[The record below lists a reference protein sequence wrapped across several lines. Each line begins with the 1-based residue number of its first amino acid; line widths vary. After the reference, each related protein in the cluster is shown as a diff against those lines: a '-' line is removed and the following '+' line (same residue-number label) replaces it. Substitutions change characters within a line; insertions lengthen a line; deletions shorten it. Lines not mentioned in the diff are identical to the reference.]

1 MNKKMK
7 RPLGILLVV
16 CMVVALLAGSA
27 YAVNRYFEDAKGHW
41 AEEAIQILTEK
52 GVINGYPDGLA
63 HPDEIITR
71 GEFAALVA
79 RTMELPEPEESE
91 VTLRFTD
98 IAGHWSE
105 QHIEALII
113 AGIIQKDD
121 FGTEFQ
127 PDQPI
132 TRMEMI
138 RMLVRAIGKGDHDA
152 SCPCITG
159 FSDDG
164 TLSEADKSS
173 ICTGKEYGI
182 VDGYP
187 DGTVKPDGDA
197 TRAEAFEML
206 VDTEKA
212 KEQIEKE
219 EPPKPTVPAKP
230 TDKPSGGNS
239 GGSNSDSGSSGG
251 SSHVPAPQFSFT
263 LPKISYTADEI
274 EIKPESRYVSDVT
287 WSALK
292 SGLPAALSEL
302 TDGTLDKT
310 GGKVKFTQ
318 TGSVTLIATAKN
330 SRGVTATHEQT
341 ISIYPVVTATF
352 TLPESTHTDK
362 SVVVELST
370 ENLGSNAVVW
380 SLEKDGAAVDIEK
393 ALSGELTATG
403 GTVLFKEKGS
413 YTLTASITDE
423 LGKVITAQ
431 SGITVYPV
439 AEVTLTLPVVSHTD
453 KTVALETETKKA
465 DGLALSY
472 TLTRNGEPAEIV
484 TWIEGNPAGSSIR
497 FKEKGVYALT
507 ASVTDDTG
515 RVYADTANIT
525 VYPVGS
531 AGFYLPEIFHTDSTV
546 TVEAVFGEIG
556 SHTAKW
562 SLLRDGKE
570 VSLTDAA
577 EGTLGNSGGELKFHA
592 KGSYV
597 LKAEFTDDGGRTY
610 RYEQGFKVYPV
621 PAVHYSL
628 PKYVHT
634 DTDIAVETETAD
646 LDGLTV
652 EWLVDNTYGFQD
664 WPTYVDGTLTN
675 DGGTIRFKRAGVY
688 ELTARVTDETGRVFL
703 YESKEKCEVLPVLTI
718 GFDLPAFAYTD
729 TALDLRTHGNNQV
742 LPVEWSVTKGGNR
755 LPLSEAFSGGLNA
768 QGGKITFKNDGEYVL
783 TATMTDYLKRSYSHS
798 ERIRILPVVQY
809 AFNMPQIVHY
819 GTEFEVAAKDIRH
832 LGGYSVVWTLQKDGN
847 PAQYQGTLGNDGGK
861 IAIRDTGAFTL
872 TASVT
877 DSAGRVTTY
886 SERITVTNTAPN
898 APMVEAVPTRTAKD
912 GKFLVNITASATDP
926 DGDAVTLEYADT
938 AADSYYAP
946 GTHTVRVRAK
956 DIAGA
961 YSPWTEKTFTVTNA
975 APTVTLT
982 AEPTRTVKDGKF
994 LVNISA
1000 TAADA
1005 DGDATTLEW
1014 DNKASDGYYAPGTH
1028 TIKVRAKD
1036 IAGAYSPW
1044 TEKTFTITSS
1054 TPTVTLTATPTRTA
1068 KNGKFLVNISA
1079 KAVDADGDATTLE
1092 WDNKAADGYYAV
1104 GTHAVRVRAKDA
1116 TGLYSDW
1123 VSKTFTI
1130 ANAAPT
1136 APVIART
1143 PNGNSVAPGTPVT
1156 IKATSSDPDGD
1167 PVTLIWEGRNAETQ
1181 TYPRGKNV
1189 VRVKAVD
1196 SAGAESPWAAI
1207 VFFVADSNGGG
1218 GMTLTG
1224 PDSVIMENGIEGAT
1238 ITEYT
1243 FTVPPVSG
1251 HSGGDHGRVRGYN
1264 KLTGQWDQLDYGTTS
1279 NGITFTRTLGAGV
1292 YTRLGFYYYTNHDCM
1307 YNKSNITYS
1316 VTYHFE

>member
-1 MNKKMK
+1 MKKKMK
-7 RPLGILLVV
+7 KPLGLVLAV
-16 CMVVALLAGSA
+16 CLVLSLLAGSA

-52 GVINGYPDGLA
+52 GVISGYPDGLA
-63 HPDEIITR
+63 HPDDIITR
-71 GEFAALVA
+71 GEFAALVS

-91 VTLRFTD
+91 VTIRFTD

-105 QHIEALII
+105 QDIEALII

-121 FGTEFQ
+121 FGIEFQ

-132 TRMEMI
+132 SRMEMI
-138 RMLVRAIGKGDHDA
+138 RMLVRAIGKGEHDA
-152 SCPCITG
+152 SCPCVTG

-187 DGTVKPDGDA
+187 DGTVKPDGEA

-212 KEQIEKE
+212 KEQIKKE
-219 EPPKPTVPAKP
+219 EPPKPTTPAKP
-230 TDKPSGGNS
+230 EDKPSGG
-239 GGSNSDSGSSGG
+239 GSSSGG
-251 SSHVPAPQFSFT
+251 SGGGSSYVPAPQFSFT
-263 LPKISYTADEI
+263 LPKTAYTADEI
-274 EIKPESRYVSDVT
+274 EIKPESRSVSGVT

-292 SGLPAALSEL
+292 NGLPVELSGL
-302 TDGTLDKT
+302 TDGTLDKN

-318 TGSVTLIATAKN
+318 TGSITLIATAKN
-330 SRGVTATHEQT
+330 SRGVTVTHEQT
-341 ISIYPVVTATF
+341 ISIYPVVTAAF
-352 TLPESTHTDK
+352 TLPETTHTDK
-362 SVVVELST
+362 SVAVELTT

-380 SLEKDGAAVDIEK
+380 SLEKDGTAVDMET

-431 SGITVYPV
+431 DNITVYPV
-439 AEVTLTLPVVSHTD
+439 AEVKLTLPAVSHTD
-453 KTVALETETKKA
+453 KTITLQTETKEA
-465 DGLALSY
+465 DGLTVIY
-472 TLTRNGEPAEIV
+472 TLTRNGEPAE
-484 TWIEGNPAGSSIR
+484 TDAFIEGTLSDGSIR

-507 ASVTDDTG
+507 ASVTDATG
-515 RVYADTANIT
+515 RVFTGTANIT

-531 AGFYLPEIFHTDSTV
+531 AGFYLPEIFHTDNTV
-546 TVEAVFGEIG
+546 MVEAVFGEIG

-562 SLLRDGKE
+562 TLLRDGKE

-577 EGTLGNSGGELKFHA
+577 EGTLGNSGGELKVRT

-621 PAVHYSL
+621 PAVRYSL
-628 PKYVHT
+628 PEYVHT
-634 DTDIAVETETAD
+634 DTDITVKTETAD
-646 LDGLTV
+646 LDGLTI

-703 YESKEKCEVLPVLTI
+703 YESKEKCEVMPVLTL
-718 GFDLPAFAYTD
+718 GFELPEFAYTD
-729 TALDLRTHGNNQV
+729 TALNLRTHGNNQV
-742 LPVEWSVTKGGNR
+742 LPVEWSVTKDGKS

-768 QGGKITFKNDGEYVL
+768 QGGKITFKDNGEYVL

-798 ERIRILPVVQY
+798 ESIRILPVVQY
-809 AFNMPQIVHY
+809 AFTMPQTVHY
-819 GTEFEVAAKDIRH
+819 GTEFEVAAKDVQH
-832 LGGYSVVWTLQKDGN
+832 LGSYAVAWALQKDGN

-861 IAIRDTGAFTL
+861 IAIRDTGTFTL

-877 DSAGRVTTY
+877 DSEGRVTIY
-886 SERITVTNTAPN
+886 SEHITVTNIAPN
-898 APMVEAVPTRTAKD
+898 APVVEAVPTRTAKD

-946 GTHTVRVRAK
+946 GTHTIRVRAK

-961 YSPWTEKTFTVTNA
+961 YSSWTEKTFTVTNA
-975 APTVTLT
+975 VPTVTLT

-1000 TAADA
+1000 TATDA

-1014 DNKASDGYYAPGTH
+1014 DNKAADSYYAPGTH
-1028 TIKVRAKD
+1028 TIHVRAKD

-1054 TPTVTLTATPTRTA
+1054 APTVTLTASPTRTA
-1068 KNGKFLVNISA
+1068 NNGKFLVNISA
-1079 KAVDADGDATTLE
+1079 TAADADGDATTLE
-1092 WDNKAADGYYAV
+1092 WDNKVADGYYAP
-1104 GTHAVRVRAKDA
+1104 GTHTVKVRAKDA
-1116 TGLYSDW
+1116 TGLYSQW
-1123 VSKTFTI
+1123 VSKTFTV
-1130 ANAAPT
+1130 ANSAPT
-1136 APVIART
+1136 APVITRT

-1156 IKATSSDPDGD
+1156 ITAASSDPDGD
-1167 PVTLIWEGRNAETQ
+1167 SVTLIWEGRSSETQ

-1251 HSGGDHGRVRGYN
+1251 HSGSDFGRVRGYN
-1264 KLTGQWDQLDYGTTS
+1264 RLTGQWDQLDYGTTS

-1292 YTRLGFYYYTNHDCM
+1292 YTQLEFYYYTNHSCM

>member
-7 RPLGILLVV
+7 RPLGLVLTICLV
-16 CMVVALLAGSA
+16 LSLLAGSA

-52 GVINGYPDGLA
+52 GVISGYPDGLA

-71 GEFAALVA
+71 GEFATLVA

-91 VTLRFTD
+91 VTICFTD

-121 FGTEFQ
+121 FGTKFL

-152 SCPCITG
+152 SCSCVTG

-187 DGTVKPDGDA
+187 DGTVKPDGKG

-212 KEQIEKE
+212 KDQIKKE
-219 EPPKPTVPAKP
+219 EPPKPTVPTKP
-230 TDKPSGGNS
+230 EDKPSD
-239 GGSNSDSGSSGG
+239 GGSSGSGSSGG
-251 SSHVPAPQFSFT
+251 GSSYVPAPQFSFT
-263 LPKISYTADEI
+263 LPKTAYTADEI
-274 EIKPESRYVSDVT
+274 EIKPESRYVSGVT

-292 SGLPAALSEL
+292 NGLPAVLSEL
-302 TDGTLDKT
+302 ADGTLDQN
-310 GGKVKFTQ
+310 GGKLKFTH
-318 TGSVTLIATAKN
+318 TGSITLIATAKN
-330 SRGVTATHEQT
+330 SRGVTVIHEQT
-341 ISIYPVVTATF
+341 ISIYPVVTAAF
-352 TLPESTHTDK
+352 TLPEITHTDK
-362 SVVVELST
+362 SVAVELST
-370 ENLGSNAVVW
+370 HNLGGNAVMW
-380 SLEKDGAAVDIEK
+380 SLEKDGSAVDVETTLTG
-393 ALSGELTATG
+393 ALDFSG
-403 GTVLFKEKGS
+403 GTVLFKEKGV
-413 YTLTASITDE
+413 YKLTASITDE

-431 SGITVYPV
+431 DGITVYPV
-439 AEVTLTLPVVSHTD
+439 AEVKLTLPAVSHTD
-453 KTVALETETKKA
+453 KTVALKTETKET
-465 DGLALSY
+465 DGLMVTY
-472 TLTRNGEPAEIV
+472 TLTRNGDSAE
-484 TWIEGNPAGSSIR
+484 TGSFIEGALSDGSIR

-507 ASVTDDTG
+507 ASVTDVTG
-515 RVYADTANIT
+515 RVFADTVTIT
-525 VYPVGS
+525 IYPVGS
-531 AGFYLPEIFHTDSTV
+531 VGFYLPEIFHTDNTV
-546 TVEAVFGEIG
+546 MVEAVFGEIG

-562 SLLRDGKE
+562 TLLHDGKE
-570 VSLTDAA
+570 VSLTTAA
-577 EGTLGNSGGELKFHA
+577 EGTLGNSGGELQFRT

-621 PAVHYSL
+621 PAVRYSL

-634 DTDIAVETETAD
+634 DTDIAVKTETTD

-664 WPTYVDGTLTN
+664 WPTYVDGALTN
-675 DGGTIRFKRAGVY
+675 GGGTIRFKRAGVY
-688 ELTARVTDETGRVFL
+688 ELAARVTDETGRVFL
-703 YESKEKCEVLPVLTI
+703 YESYDKCEVLPVLTI
-718 GFDLPAFAYTD
+718 GFELPEFAYTD
-729 TALDLRTHGNNQV
+729 TAIDLRTHGNNQV
-742 LPVEWSVTKGGNR
+742 LPVEWSVSKDGKSI
-755 LPLSEAFSGGLNA
+755 PLSEAFDGSLTP
-768 QGGKITFKNDGEYVL
+768 QGGKITFKGDGEYVL
-783 TATMTDYLKRSYSHS
+783 TAAMTDYLKRSYSHS
-798 ERIRILPVVQY
+798 ENIRILPVVQY
-809 AFNMPQIVHY
+809 AFTMPQAVHY
-819 GTEFEVAAKDIRH
+819 GTEFEVAAKDVRH
-832 LGGYSVVWTLQKDGN
+832 LGSYSVVWTLQKDGN
-847 PAQYQGTLGNDGGK
+847 PSQYQGTLGNDGGK
-861 IAIRDTGAFTL
+861 IAIHDTGTFTL
-872 TASVT
+872 TASIT
-877 DSAGRVTTY
+877 DSEARVTTH

-898 APMVEAVPTRTAKD
+898 APVVEAVPTRTAKV

-946 GTHTVRVRAK
+946 GTHTIKVRAK

-961 YSPWTEKTFTVTNA
+961 YSPWVEKTFTVTNA
-975 APTVTLT
+975 TPTVTLT

-1000 TAADA
+1000 KAADA

-1014 DNKASDGYYAPGTH
+1014 DNKAADGYYAPGTH
-1028 TIKVRAKD
+1028 TVKVRAKD

-1044 TEKTFTITSS
+1044 AEKTFTITSS
-1054 TPTVTLTATPTRTA
+1054 APTVTLTATPTRTA
-1068 KNGKFLVNISA
+1068 KDGKFLVNISA
-1079 KAVDADGDATTLE
+1079 TAADVDGDATTLE

-1104 GTHAVRVRAKDA
+1104 GTHTIRVRAKDA
-1116 TGLYSDW
+1116 TGLYSEW

-1130 ANAAPT
+1130 ANSAPT
-1136 APVIART
+1136 APVITRT

-1156 IKATSSDPDGD
+1156 ITAASSDPDGD
-1167 PVTLIWEGRNAETQ
+1167 SVTLIWEGRNAETQ

-1243 FTVPPVSG
+1243 FTVPPVDG
-1251 HSGGDHGRVRGYN
+1251 HSGSDFGRVRGYN
-1264 KLTGQWDQLDYGTTS
+1264 RLTGQWDQLDYGTTS
-1279 NGITFTRTLGAGV
+1279 NGITFTRALGAGV
-1292 YTRLGFYYYTNHDCM
+1292 YTQLEFYYYTNHNCM

>member
-1 MNKKMK
+1 MNKKIK
-7 RPLGILLVV
+7 KPLGLVLAV
-16 CMVVALLAGSA
+16 CLVLSLLAGSA

-52 GVINGYPDGLA
+52 GVISGYPDGLA

-91 VTLRFTD
+91 VTIRFTD

-105 QHIEALII
+105 PHIEALII

-121 FGTEFQ
+121 FGTKFL

-138 RMLVRAIGKGDHDA
+138 RMLVRAIGKGEHDA
-152 SCPCITG
+152 SCSCVTG
-159 FSDDG
+159 FSDDD
-164 TLSEADKSS
+164 TLSESDKSS

-187 DGTVKPDGDA
+187 DGTVKPDGKA

-212 KEQIEKE
+212 KEEIKKE
-219 EPPKPTVPAKP
+219 EPPKPTVPTKP
-230 TDKPSGGNS
+230 EDKPSDGNS
-239 GGSNSDSGSSGG
+239 GGGSSGGGG

-263 LPKISYTADEI
+263 LPKTAYTADEI
-274 EIKPESRYVSDVT
+274 EIKPESRYVSDLT
-287 WSALK
+287 WSVLK
-292 SGLPAALSEL
+292 NGLPAELSEL
-302 TDGTLDKT
+302 TDGTLDQN
-310 GGKVKFTQ
+310 GGKLKFTQ
-318 TGSVTLIATAKN
+318 TGSITLIATAKN
-330 SRGVTATHEQT
+330 SRGATATHEQT
-341 ISIYPVVTATF
+341 ISIYPVVTAAF
-352 TLPESTHTDK
+352 TLPETTHTDK
-362 SVVVELST
+362 SVAVELST
-370 ENLGSNAVVW
+370 QNLGGNAVVW
-380 SLEKDGAAVDIEK
+380 SLEKDGAAVDIEA
-393 ALSGELTATG
+393 ALAGTLDSTG
-403 GTVLFKEKGS
+403 GTVLFKEKGV
-413 YTLTASITDE
+413 YKLTASITDE

-431 SGITVYPV
+431 GSITVYPV
-439 AEVTLTLPVVSHTD
+439 AEVKLTLPTVSHTD
-453 KTVALETETKKA
+453 KTVALKTETKET
-465 DGLALSY
+465 DGLTVAYS
-472 TLTRNGEPAEIV
+472 LTRNGEPAETD
-484 TWIEGNPAGSSIR
+484 TWIEGNPADGSIR

-515 RVYADTANIT
+515 RVFSDTANIT

-531 AGFYLPEIFHTDSTV
+531 AGFYLPEIFHTDSAV
-546 TVEAVFGEIG
+546 MVEAVFGEIG

-562 SLLRDGKE
+562 TLLRDGKE
-570 VSLTDAA
+570 VSLTDAV

-621 PAVHYSL
+621 PAVSYSL
-628 PKYVHT
+628 PEYVHT
-634 DTDIAVETETAD
+634 DTDIAVKTETTD

-675 DGGTIRFKRAGVY
+675 GGGTIRFKRAGVY

-703 YESKEKCEVLPVLTI
+703 YESKDKCEVLPVLTI
-718 GFDLPAFAYTD
+718 GFELSEFAYTD
-729 TALDLRTHGNNQV
+729 TAIDLRTHGNNQV
-742 LPVEWSVTKGGNR
+742 LPVEWSATKNGKS
-755 LPLSEAFSGGLNA
+755 LPLSEAFSGELNA
-768 QGGKITFKNDGEYVL
+768 QGGKITFKDDGEYVL
-783 TATMTDYLKRSYSHS
+783 TATMTDYLKRSYSYS
-798 ERIRILPVVQY
+798 ESIRILPVVQY
-809 AFNMPQIVHY
+809 AFTMPQSVHY
-819 GTEFEVAAKDIRH
+819 GTEFEVAAKNVQH
-832 LGGYSVVWTLQKDGN
+832 LGSYAVAWTLEKDGK
-847 PAQYQGTLGNDGGK
+847 PASYQGTLGNDGGK
-861 IAIRDTGAFTL
+861 ISIRDTGTFTL

-877 DSAGRVTTY
+877 DSEGRVTTH
-886 SERITVTNTAPN
+886 SENITVTNTAPN
-898 APMVEAVPTRTAKD
+898 APVVEAVPTRTAKD

-946 GTHTVRVRAK
+946 GTHTIKVRAK

-961 YSPWTEKTFTVTNA
+961 YSAWTEKTFTVTNA
-975 APTVTLT
+975 APTVILT

-1000 TAADA
+1000 KAADT

-1014 DNKASDGYYAPGTH
+1014 DNKAADGYYAPGAH
-1028 TIKVRAKD
+1028 TVKVRAKD

-1054 TPTVTLTATPTRTA
+1054 APTVTLTASPTRTA
-1068 KNGKFLVNISA
+1068 KSGKFLVNINA
-1079 KAVDADGDATTLE
+1079 TAADADGDATTLE

-1104 GTHAVRVRAKDA
+1104 GTHTVRVRAKDA

-1130 ANAAPT
+1130 ANSTPT
-1136 APVIART
+1136 APVITRT

-1156 IKATSSDPDGD
+1156 IIATSSDPDGD
-1167 PVTLIWEGRNAETQ
+1167 SVTLIWEGRNAETQ

-1251 HSGGDHGRVRGYN
+1251 HSGSDFGRVRGYN

-1292 YTRLGFYYYTNHDCM
+1292 YTQLEFYYYTNHDCM

>member
-7 RPLGILLVV
+7 RPLGILLII
-16 CMVVALLAGSA
+16 CMAVSLLAGSA
-27 YAVNRYFEDAKGHW
+27 YAINRYFEDAKGHW

-52 GVINGYPDGLA
+52 GVISGYPDGLL
-63 HPDEIITR
+63 HPDAIITR

-91 VTLRFTD
+91 VTIRFTD

-105 QHIEALII
+105 PHIEALII

-121 FGTEFQ
+121 FGTKFL

-138 RMLVRAIGKGDHDA
+138 RMLVRAIGKGDHDT
-152 SCPCITG
+152 SCSRVTG
-159 FSDDG
+159 FSDDS

-187 DGTVKPDGDA
+187 DGTVKPDGNA

-212 KEQIEKE
+212 KDQIKKE
-219 EPPKPTVPAKP
+219 EPPKPAVPAKP
-230 TDKPSGGNS
+230 VDKPSDGGSS
-239 GGSNSDSGSSGG
+239 GGGSSSGG
-251 SSHVPAPQFSFT
+251 SSGGGGSSYVAAPQFSFT
-263 LPKISYTADEI
+263 LPKTAYTADEI
-274 EIKPESRYVSDVT
+274 EIKPESRYVSNVT

-292 SGLPAALSEL
+292 NGLPAVLSEL
-302 TDGTLDKT
+302 ADGTLDQN
-310 GGKVKFTQ
+310 GGKLKFKQ
-318 TGSVTLIATAKN
+318 TGSITLIATAQN
-330 SRGVTATHEQT
+330 SRGVMVTHEQT
-341 ISIYPVVTATF
+341 ISIYPVVTAAF
-352 TLPESTHTDK
+352 TLPETTHTDK
-362 SVVVELST
+362 SVAVELST
-370 ENLGSNAVVW
+370 QNLGGNAVVW
-380 SLEKDGAAVDIEK
+380 SLEKDGTAADMEK

-403 GTVLFKEKGS
+403 GIVLFKEKGV
-413 YTLTASITDE
+413 YKLTASITDE

-431 SGITVYPV
+431 DSITVYPV
-439 AEVTLTLPVVSHTD
+439 VEVKLTLPAVSHTD
-453 KTVALETETKKA
+453 KTMALKTETKET
-465 DGLALSY
+465 DGLTFSY
-472 TLTRNGEPAEIV
+472 TLTRNGEPAEIGSF
-484 TWIEGNPAGSSIR
+484 IEGALSDGSLR

-515 RVYADTANIT
+515 RVFADAANIT

-531 AGFYLPEIFHTDSTV
+531 AGFYLPEIFHTDNTV
-546 TVEAVFGEIG
+546 MVEALFGEIG

-562 SLLRDGKE
+562 TLLHDGKE
-570 VSLTDAA
+570 VSLADAA
-577 EGTLGNSGGELKFHA
+577 EGTLGNSGGELQFHS

-621 PAVHYSL
+621 PAVRYSL
-628 PKYVHT
+628 PEYVHT
-634 DTDIAVETETAD
+634 DTDIAVKTETAD

-675 DGGTIRFKRAGVY
+675 GGGTIRFKRDGVY
-688 ELTARVTDETGRVFL
+688 ELAARATDETGRVFL
-703 YESKEKCEVLPVLTI
+703 YESHDKCEVLPVLTI
-718 GFDLPAFAYTD
+718 GFDLPEFAYTD
-729 TALDLRTHGNNQV
+729 TAIDLRTHGNNQV
-742 LPVEWSVTKGGNR
+742 LPVEWSVTKDGKS
-755 LPLSEAFSGGLNA
+755 LPLSEAFSGELNT
-768 QGGKITFKNDGEYVL
+768 QGGKITFKDDGEYVL
-783 TATMTDYLKRSYSHS
+783 TAAMTDYLKRSYSHS
-798 ERIRILPVVQY
+798 ESIRILPVVQY
-809 AFNMPQIVHY
+809 AFTMPQTVHY
-819 GTEFEVAAKDIRH
+819 GTEFEVAAKDVQH
-832 LGGYSVVWTLQKDGN
+832 LGSYTVVWTLQKDGN

-861 IAIRDTGAFTL
+861 IALRDIGAFTL
-872 TASVT
+872 TASIT
-877 DSAGRVTTY
+877 DSEGRATTH

-898 APMVEAVPTRTAKD
+898 APVVKAVSTRTARD
-912 GKFLVNITASATDP
+912 SKFLVNITASVTDP

-946 GTHTVRVRAK
+946 GTYTIRVRAK

-961 YSPWTEKTFTVTNA
+961 YSPWVEKTFTVTNA

-1014 DNKASDGYYAPGTH
+1014 DNKASDGYYASGTH
-1028 TIKVRAKD
+1028 TVKVRAKD

-1054 TPTVTLTATPTRTA
+1054 APTVTLTAAPTRTM
-1068 KNGKFLVNISA
+1068 KDGKFLVNISA
-1079 KAVDADGDATTLE
+1079 AAFDADGDATTLE
-1092 WDNKAADGYYAV
+1092 WDSKAADGYYAV
-1104 GTHAVRVRAKDA
+1104 GTHTVRVRAKDA
-1116 TGLYSDW
+1116 TGLYSEW
-1123 VSKTFTI
+1123 VSKTFTV
-1130 ANAAPT
+1130 ANSTPT
-1136 APVIART
+1136 APVITRT

-1156 IKATSSDPDGD
+1156 ITATSSDPDGD
-1167 PVTLIWEGRNAETQ
+1167 PVTLIWEGRNSETQ

-1189 VRVKAVD
+1189 IRVKAVD

-1251 HSGGDHGRVRGYN
+1251 HSGSDFGRVRGYN

-1292 YTRLGFYYYTNHDCM
+1292 YTQLEFYYYTNHDC
-1307 YNKSNITYS
+1307 SATRS
-1316 VTYHFE
+1316 

>member
-1 MNKKMK
+1 M
-7 RPLGILLVV
+7 
-16 CMVVALLAGSA
+16 
-27 YAVNRYFEDAKGHW
+27 
-41 AEEAIQILTEK
+41 
-52 GVINGYPDGLA
+52 
-63 HPDEIITR
+63 
-71 GEFAALVA
+71 
-79 RTMELPEPEESE
+79 
-91 VTLRFTD
+91 
-98 IAGHWSE
+98 
-105 QHIEALII
+105 
-113 AGIIQKDD
+113 
-121 FGTEFQ
+121 
-127 PDQPI
+127 
-132 TRMEMI
+132 
-138 RMLVRAIGKGDHDA
+138 RAIGKGDHDA

-164 TLSEADKSS
+164 TLSEADQSS

-187 DGTVKPDGDA
+187 DGTVKPDGEA

-239 GGSNSDSGSSGG
+239 GGSSSDSGSSGG

-263 LPKISYTADEI
+263 LPKTSYTADEI

-287 WSALK
+287 WSALRN
-292 SGLPAALSEL
+292 GLPAALSEL
-302 TDGTLDKT
+302 TDGTLDKN

-330 SRGVTATHEQT
+330 SRGVTVTHEQT
-341 ISIYPVVTATF
+341 ISIYPVVTAAF
-352 TLPESTHTDK
+352 TLPETTHTDK
-362 SVVVELST
+362 SVAVELTT
-370 ENLGSNAVVW
+370 ENLGGNAVMW
-380 SLEKDGAAVDIEK
+380 SLEKDGSAVDVET
-393 ALSGELTATG
+393 ALTGTLDSTG
-403 GTVLFKEKGS
+403 GTVLFKEKGV
-413 YTLTASITDE
+413 YKLTASITDE

-431 SGITVYPV
+431 NCITVYPV
-439 AEVTLTLPVVSHTD
+439 AEVKLTLPAVSHTD
-453 KTVALETETKKA
+453 KTVALKTETKEA
-465 DGLALSY
+465 DGLTLSY
-472 TLTRNGEPAEIV
+472 TLTRNGEPAEMS
-484 TWIEGNPAGSSIR
+484 TFIEGGLSDGSIR

-507 ASVTDDTG
+507 ASVTDATG
-515 RVYADTANIT
+515 RVFADTANIT

-562 SLLRDGKE
+562 TLLRDSKE

-577 EGTLGNSGGELKFHA
+577 EGTLGNSGGELKLRT

-610 RYEQGFKVYPV
+610 RYEQGFKAYPV
-621 PAVHYSL
+621 PAVRYSL

-634 DTDIAVETETAD
+634 DTNITVKTETAD
-646 LDGLTV
+646 LDDLAI

-703 YESKEKCEVLPVLTI
+703 YESKDKCEVLPVLTI
-718 GFDLPAFAYTD
+718 GFELPEFAYTD
-729 TALDLRTHGNNQV
+729 TAIDLRTHGNNQV
-742 LPVEWSVTKGGNR
+742 LPVEWSVTKDGKS

-768 QGGKITFKNDGEYVL
+768 QGGKITVKDNGEYIL

-798 ERIRILPVVQY
+798 ESIRILPVVQY
-809 AFNMPQIVHY
+809 AFAMPQTIHY
-819 GTEFEVAAKDIRH
+819 GTEFEVAAKEVQH
-832 LGGYSVVWTLQKDGN
+832 LGSYSVVWTLEKDGN

-861 IAIRDTGAFTL
+861 IAIHDTGTFTL

-877 DSAGRVTTY
+877 DSEGRVTTH
-886 SERITVTNTAPN
+886 SESITVTNTAPN
-898 APMVEAVPTRTAKD
+898 APVVEAVPTRTAKD

-938 AADSYYAP
+938 TSDSYYAP
-946 GTHTVRVRAK
+946 GTHTIRVRAK

-961 YSPWTEKTFTVTNA
+961 YSLWTEKTFTVTNA

-982 AEPTRTVKDGKF
+982 VEPTRTVKDGKF

-1014 DNKASDGYYAPGTH
+1014 DNKSADGYYAPGTH
-1028 TIKVRAKD
+1028 TVKVRAKD

-1054 TPTVTLTATPTRTA
+1054 APTVTLTATPTRTA

-1156 IKATSSDPDGD
+1156 ITAASSDPDGD
-1167 PVTLIWEGRNAETQ
+1167 PITLIWEGRNSETQ

-1243 FTVPPVSG
+1243 FTVPPVDG
-1251 HSGGDHGRVRGYN
+1251 HSGSDFGRVRGYN
-1264 KLTGQWDQLDYGTTS
+1264 KMTGQWDQLDYGTTS

-1292 YTRLGFYYYTNHDCM
+1292 YTRLEFYYYTNHDCM